1 MTIRYFD
8 CQGRQLSREELQ
20 AMNITTPVMEHIVA
34 TVAQRA
40 NAGLKLESVASLG
53 EQVDGDSFM

>member
-8 CQGRQLSREELQ
+8 CQGRQLSHEELRT
-20 AMNITTPVMEHIVA
+20 MNITTPVMEHIVA

-40 NAGLKLESVASLG
+40 NAGLDMESVASLG
-53 EQVDGDSFM
+53 KQVDGDRFV

>member
-8 CQGRQLSREELQ
+8 CQGRQLSHEELQ

-40 NAGLKLESVASLG
+40 NAGLKLESVASLSK
-53 EQVDGDSFM
+53 QVDGDSFM